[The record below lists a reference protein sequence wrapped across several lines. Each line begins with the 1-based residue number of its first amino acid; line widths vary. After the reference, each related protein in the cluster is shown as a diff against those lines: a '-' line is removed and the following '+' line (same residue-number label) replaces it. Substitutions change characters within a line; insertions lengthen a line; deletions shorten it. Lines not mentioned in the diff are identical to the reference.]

1 MFIVSTN
8 FDTMALIGFIA
19 GLVFFFKGFKV
30 YREYRVL
37 ADTPEQ
43 PIRSIAMGLVQVHG
57 KAKGEELVESP
68 VTRTPCLFYRVDI
81 ERWQS
86 NSKGGGSW
94 SHYKTD
100 ASGVKFYLEDATG
113 KVLVDARGAEY
124 DLMQTGRREI
134 GWGSGVRWGRA
145 LGDLFSDREASAS
158 TSGSSA
164 SDGELLAY
172 VEGAA
177 GSGPASF
184 LGSVGQLA
192 LSGNLSLA
200 RGATGRHRLTE
211 CCILP
216 EHWYDVTGS
225 CVENPGP
232 KDEHD
237 RNLIQKGQNEPT
249 FLISWRSER
258 GVESRLRNRAAL
270 HIFGGAGL
278 SILCLGY
285 LLKKLGWL

>member
-94 SHYKTD
+94 SQYKTE
-100 ASGVKFYLEDATG
+100 ASGVKCYLQETTG
-113 KVLVDARGAEY
+113 KDLGVVRGAGNGF
-124 DLMQTGRREI
+124 LRTARHVIGR
-134 GWGSGVRWGRA
+134 
-145 LGDLFSDREASAS
+145 
-158 TSGSSA
+158 
-164 SDGELLAY
+164 
-172 VEGAA
+172 
-177 GSGPASF
+177 
-184 LGSVGQLA
+184 GSVCL
-192 LSGNLSLA
+192 
-200 RGATGRHRLTE
+200 
-211 CCILP
+211 
-216 EHWYDVTGS
+216 
-225 CVENPGP
+225 
-232 KDEHD
+232 
-237 RNLIQKGQNEPT
+237 
-249 FLISWRSER
+249 SWRGLG
-258 GVESRLRNRAAL
+258 GV
-270 HIFGGAGL
+270 
-278 SILCLGY
+278 Y
-285 LLKKLGWL
+285 YY